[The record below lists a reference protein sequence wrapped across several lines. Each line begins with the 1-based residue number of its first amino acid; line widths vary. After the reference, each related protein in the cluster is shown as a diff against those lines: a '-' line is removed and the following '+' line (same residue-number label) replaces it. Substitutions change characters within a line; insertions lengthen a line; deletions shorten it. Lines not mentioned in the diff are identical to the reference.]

1 MEALRPGSLRSLRFC
16 HVQDRLPLVIANRRD
31 GKARLADQLHLGK
44 TRLRLDFGEGNGPRQ
59 GLDRLHPDRHPVRV
73 FGIGLRLPRDPH
85 DPDDLPLIAAM
96 VEERLVSL
104 LHRPKVD
111 SRGRVSNSV
120 PFGRSVPHEVV
131 PAVDAGFGFH
141 QPMRHAGTSPSNNA
155 VTPTMSRAKAAI
167 ERSGISG
174 KLNNLKEFRILPQL
188 PTGSPNV
195 GWTLVNVNISGF
207 QRMRASEP
215 KAL

>member
-31 GKARLADQLHLGK
+31 GKARLADQLHLRK
-44 TRLRLDFGEGNGPRQ
+44 ARLRLDRFKRYRTK
-59 GLDRLHPDRHPVRV
+59 RLHRLDGDRHPVRV

-141 QPMRHAGTSPSNNA
+141 QPMRHAGTSPSNNP

-167 ERSGISG
+167 ERSGNSG